1 MTVSPFAVPFGLS
14 KGLAE
19 LAKRGLTD
27 EVIASSHI
35 TIVSGE
41 QAIAELGFSIGRCT
55 SERIPYHDLDGS
67 FLKTDTNM
75 MAVRYRPHKVLSE
88 GQKGKYLSPRGSG
101 SAAYLPQVPGINWAE
116 LAHDA
121 TSPLFVTEGE
131 YKALKACVAGFPTVG
146 LGGVNMTKGKHGI
159 VGPLNKFVWESRK
172 VYIVFDCDE
181 ESTPHAPFKPQVDK
195 ALTQFCAMLS
205 LYRAEVY
212 VLYLARTPQWSAGQ
226 KMGLDDYIEA
236 GGTLEDLVGTQ
247 STPTTEP
254 QLAKM
259 MDKYA
264 IALVNKPHILD
275 LETGNKYTT
284 GDFHNLIEVNKVRP
298 HPESAKR
305 VVKISQD
312 FITHD
317 SRPTFG
323 KYVFDPQN
331 APGLDQ
337 ELGVYNE
344 WPGMPVFPVYNE
356 EQEAVFVEFMKSM
369 CGEHFDYVVSWLAHI
384 VQCPWEKTTIAMLCM
399 SDVQGAGKSM
409 LGEIMGEVLGGPLS
423 QLYGSIPLSRVV
435 DPKFNASIARKL
447 FVQSDEADEFFSNAE
462 SRLKD
467 LISSP
472 VVIVEPKGLDAYPL
486 ANLMRLFITTNS
498 MTPLR
503 LDKENRRL
511 FVWKPPI
518 TNADAR
524 GEWGQW
530 VGTSVKMLKNEGAAA
545 VMYFLKTWDLTDW
558 DATAPVRQTEE
569 MWDLVEAS
577 PTKSQSVAEAFYE
590 RLVGDGLDWVF
601 VSSDFTKLNDKLWP
615 KFKSLVTNAGGGKY
629 RYNYSDGRTKYGYI
643 YDFTGEVAWEK
654 TTEGK
659 KVKAGA
665 IVKDEAMIRGKLAM
679 DVYHELFGAIVG
691 QGHQS
696 NKY

>member
-1 MTVSPFAVPFGLS
+1 MSVVPIQSPFGLS
-14 KGLAE
+14 KGLSE

-75 MAVRYRPHKVLSE
+75 MAVRYRPHKVLAA

-101 SAAYLPQVPGINWAE
+101 SAAYLPQVHGINWAD

-121 TSPLFVTEGE
+121 TSPLFITEGE

-172 VYIVFDCDE
+172 VYIIFDCDE
-181 ESTPHAPFKPQVDK
+181 ESTPHVPFKPQVEK
-195 ALTQFCAMLS
+195 ALTQFCSMLS
-205 LYRAEVY
+205 LYRAEVF
-212 VLYLARTPQWSAGQ
+212 VLYLARTPQWVVGK
-226 KMGLDDYIEA
+226 KMGLDDYLEA

-247 STPTTEP
+247 TTPVTEP

-259 MDKYA
+259 MSKYA
-264 IALVNKPHILD
+264 VALVNKPHILD
-275 LETGNKYTT
+275 LETGHKYTT
-284 GDFHNLIEVNKVRP
+284 GDFHNLVEVNKVRP

-312 FITHD
+312 FITHE

-344 WPGMPVFPVYNE
+344 WPGMPVFPVYDE
-356 EQEAVFVEFMKSM
+356 AHEAVFVKFMQKM
-369 CGEHFDYVVSWLAHI
+369 CGEHFEYVVSWLAHI

-409 LGEIMGEVLGGPLS
+409 LGEIMGEVLGGS
-423 QLYGSIPLSRVV
+423 MVGLYGAIPLSRVT
-435 DPKFNASIARKL
+435 DPKFNMGIARKL
-447 FVQSDEADEFFSNAE
+447 LVQSDEADEFFSNAE

-498 MTPLR
+498 VTPLR

-511 FVWKPPI
+511 FVWKPKI
-518 TNADAR
+518 TNDEAR

-530 VGTSVKMLKNEGAAA
+530 VGEEVKKLKQEGAAA
-545 VMYFLKTWDLTDW
+545 VMHFLKNWDLSEW
-558 DATAPVRQTEE
+558 DPTKPVRQTEE

-577 PTKSQSVAEAFYE
+577 PTKNNTLAEQIYE
-590 RLVGDGLDWVF
+590 RFVSDGLEWVF
-601 VSSDFTKLNDKLWP
+601 VPGTLAAMNTKVWAQVR
-615 KFKSLVTNAGGGKY
+615 SLIDNKGGGKY
-629 RYNYSDGRTKYGYI
+629 KYNYADNGTKSGYV
-643 YDFTGEVAWEK
+643 YDFK
-654 TTEGK
+654 GK
-659 KVKAGA
+659 MEYRKKDDGKWLAAGQ
-665 IVKDEAMIRGKLAM
+665 ITKDEVMVSTKMVRAVYDELAGGI
-679 DVYHELFGAIVG
+679 LPNA
-691 QGHQS
+691 
-696 NKY
+696 KY